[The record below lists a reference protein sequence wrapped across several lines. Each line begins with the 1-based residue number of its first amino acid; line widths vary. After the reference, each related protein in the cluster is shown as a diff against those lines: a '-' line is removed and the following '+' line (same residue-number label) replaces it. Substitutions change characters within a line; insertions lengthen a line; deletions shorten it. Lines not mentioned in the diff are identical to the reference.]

1 MTIQVTYTAKWQI
14 INAPWYKWTTC
25 KKLINTRSGREVKK
39 TMKGSKAGD
48 YIDRKFVPLSDLKAR
63 VEIIKSQLLPF

>member
-14 INAPWYKWTTC
+14 IDKPWYKWTTC

-39 TMKGSKAGD
+39 TMKGVKAGY
-48 YIDRKFVPLSDLKAR
+48 YIDRVFVSLIELRVR
-63 VEIIKSQLLPF
+63 VEKIKKETLPF